1 MMRSVA
7 FIIFTIAVVALL
19 LKLGWWQMSRANE
32 KQQLQSQVTTRQQTM
47 LVDLANL
54 PMQPLWHS
62 ITIEGEFD
70 NQHPILLDNQ
80 LYRGR
85 PGYHLY
91 LPFVSQRQRVL
102 VNLGWIA
109 APPYRNML
117 PTLPTFNGR
126 QIISGVVAPAQQL
139 LQFKPDNSDDQ
150 WPLRVQ
156 NIELIWLTQ
165 QLQRPLLPWVI
176 QISASSPLAL
186 TQTWQP
192 VVMGPKKHYGYA
204 MQWFLLAIAVVF
216 MSLLWLRRE
225 QAV

>member
-1 MMRSVA
+1 MMRSIA
-7 FIIFTIAVVALL
+7 FIMFTIAVVALL

-54 PMQPLWHS
+54 PLQPLWHS

-70 NQHPILLDNQ
+70 NSRPILLDNQ

-91 LPFVSQRQRVL
+91 LPFVSQQQRVL

-109 APPYRNML
+109 APPYRNIL
-117 PTLPTFNGR
+117 PTLPTFDGR
-126 QIISGVVAPAQQL
+126 QIITGVVAPAQQL
-139 LQFKPDNSDDQ
+139 LQFKPDNADNQ

-165 QLQRPLLPWVI
+165 QLQQPLLPWII
-176 QISASSPLAL
+176 QISPSSPIAL

>member
-1 MMRSVA
+1 MIRTVA
-7 FIIFTIAVVALL
+7 FIIFSIAVISLL
-19 LKLGWWQMSRANE
+19 LKLSWWQMSRADG
-32 KQQLQSQVTTRQQTM
+32 KQRLQSQISQRQQTI
-47 LVDLANL
+47 LVDLAQL
-54 PMQPLWHS
+54 PIEPLWHS
-62 ITIEGEFD
+62 ITLEGEFD

-91 LPFVSQRQRVL
+91 LPFISQHQRVL

-109 APPYRNML
+109 APLYREIL
-117 PTLPTFNGR
+117 PTLPQFYGR
-126 QIISGVVAPAQQL
+126 KVISGMIAPAQQL
-139 LQFKPDNSDDQ
+139 LQFKPDNADGQ

-156 NIELIWLTQ
+156 NMALSWLAQ
-165 QLQRPLLPWVI
+165 QLQQPLLPWVI
-176 QISASSPLAL
+176 QISASSSVAL

-216 MSLLWLRRE
+216 LSLWWLRRE
-225 QAV
+225 QAA